1 MPLLPT
7 GEYRPD
13 VSDYEASTTRNIS
26 NVLPRGDGYGP
37 FNDFAALSSSLP
49 SSEECRGGFVAL
61 RQDGSV
67 AIFAATKSRLYLMD
81 NSTFEWADISRDGD
95 PYPGVPTTDQW
106 GIKQFGNLVIAVQAN
121 TVPQV
126 YDLTTSTEFAD
137 LGGSPP
143 QARYVDIVGR
153 FIVLTGLVSN
163 PYRVQWSGLNGAT
176 TWTSG
181 INSSDY
187 QDLPAGGVVRGVGGG
202 ESGVI
207 FQDQAIRR
215 MTFLPGSPIIFQIEV
230 IAQDKGLYAPYSLTR
245 AGERTFFYSSQ
256 GFHVILPGQYPTP
269 IGREKVDR
277 TILADLDKANLQ
289 FFMGAV
295 DPRNTRVFWAYKSV
309 SGIDGRFDKIL
320 CYDWVLDK
328 FTPITID
335 GQFLLTVTQP
345 GMTLEGLDAISTS
358 LDALTS
364 SLDDYSTSVT
374 PEIGMVDA
382 QQRLGFFR
390 GPALEAIL
398 ESAEQGTDGTTIKVR
413 GFRPVTDA
421 ATLFGAASSR
431 MTQQAPVVQGLESP
445 INPTTG
451 RCDMIVSTRYSR
463 LKCRIPAGTEWTF
476 FAGVEPDV
484 VLKGKR

>member
-1 MPLLPT
+1 MPLLPA

-13 VSDYEASTTRNIS
+13 VSDYEASTSRNIL
-26 NVLPRGDGYGP
+26 NVVPRGDGYGP
-37 FNDFAALSSSLP
+37 FFDFATLSQALP
-49 SSEECRGGFVAL
+49 GPCRGGFVAL

-67 AIFAATKSRLYLMD
+67 AIFGATATGLYLLD
-81 NSTFEWADISRDGD
+81 NTTFAWAEVSKGGVAYSDIPSS
-95 PYPGVPTTDQW
+95 DQW

-126 YDLTTSTEFAD
+126 YDLTTSTAFAD

-143 QARYVDIVGR
+143 QARYIDIVGR
-153 FIVLTGLVSN
+153 FIVLTGLVSE
-163 PYRVQWSGLNGAT
+163 PYRIQWSGLNGAT

-181 INSSDY
+181 VNSSDY
-187 QDLPAGGVVRGVGGG
+187 QDLPDGGVVRGVSGG

-215 MTFLPGSPIIFQIEV
+215 MTYLPGSPVIFQIEV
-230 IAQDKGLYAPYSLTR
+230 IARDNGLFAPLSLIR

-256 GFHVILPGQYPTP
+256 GFQVILPGQYPTP

-277 TILADLDKANLQ
+277 TLLGNLDKANLKY
-289 FFMGAV
+289 FIGAS

-309 SGIDGRFDKIL
+309 SGAIGGFDILL

-328 FTPITID
+328 FTPI
-335 GQFLLTVTQP
+335 GVQGEFLLSVTQP
-345 GMTLEGLDAISTS
+345 GLTLES
-358 LDALTS
+358 LDMLSSSIDTLSA
-364 SLDDYSTSVT
+364 SLDDFTTVAT
-374 PEIGMVDA
+374 PEIGMVSTNH
-382 QQRLGFFR
+382 RVGFFR
-390 GPALEAIL
+390 GPSLGATIET
-398 ESAEQGTDGTTIKVR
+398 AEQGTDGQTIKVR

-421 ATLFGAASSR
+421 PALYGSASFR
-431 MTQQAPVVQGLESP
+431 MTQQAVAVAGSEVA
-445 INPTTG
+445 INSTTG

-463 LKCRIPAGTEWTF
+463 MKCRIPAGTSWTF

-484 VLKGKR
+484 ITKGKR

>member
-1 MPLLPT
+1 MPLLPA

-13 VSDYEASTTRNIS
+13 VSDYEASTTRNLL
-26 NVLPRGDGYGP
+26 NVVPRGDGYGP
-37 FNDFAALSSSLP
+37 FFDFAALSQSLP
-49 SSEECRGGFVAL
+49 GACRGGFVAL
-61 RQDGSV
+61 KQDGSV
-67 AIFAATKSRLYLMD
+67 AIFGATATKLYLMD
-81 NSTFEWADISRDGD
+81 NTTFEWTDVSKGGTDYDDI
-95 PYPGVPTTDQW
+95 PTADQW
-106 GIKQFGNLVIAVQAN
+106 GIRQFGNLVVAVQAN
-121 TVPQV
+121 VVPQV
-126 YDLTTSTEFAD
+126 YDLTTSTAFDD

-143 QARYVDIVGR
+143 QTRYIDIVGR

-163 PYRVQWSGLNGAT
+163 PYRIQWSGLNGAT

-181 INSSDY
+181 VNSSDF
-187 QDLPAGGVVRGVGGG
+187 QDLPDGGVVRGVSGG

-215 MTFLPGSPIIFQIEV
+215 MTYLPGSPLIFQIEL
-230 IAQDKGLYAPYSLTR
+230 IARDKGLYAPYSLMR

-277 TILADLDKANLQ
+277 TILNDLDKANLRY
-289 FFMGAV
+289 FIGAI

-309 SGIDGRFDKIL
+309 SGPTGGFDKIL

-328 FTPITID
+328 FTPLSIQGEFLFTI
-335 GQFLLTVTQP
+335 TQP
-345 GMTLEGLDAISTS
+345 GLTLEGVDAISTS
-358 LDALTS
+358 IDALTS
-364 SLDDYSTSVT
+364 SLDDFTTIVT
-374 PEIGMVDA
+374 PEIGMAAPDHTF
-382 QQRLGFFR
+382 GFFR
-390 GPALEAIL
+390 GQSLEAVL
-398 ESAEQGTDGTTIKVR
+398 ESAEQGTDGQTIKLR

-421 ATLFGAASSR
+421 SALFGSASSR
-431 MTQQAPVVQGLESP
+431 MTQQATATDGQEVA

-463 LKCRIPAGTEWTF
+463 MKCRIPAGTQWSF

-484 VLKGKR
+484 MTKGKR

>member
-1 MPLLPT
+1 MPLLPA

-13 VSDYEASTTRNIS
+13 ISDYEASTSRNIL
-26 NVLPRGDGYGP
+26 NVVPRGDGYGP
-37 FNDFAALSSSLP
+37 FLDFAALSQTLP
-49 SSEECRGGFVAL
+49 SACRGGFVAL
-61 RQDGSV
+61 RNDGSV
-67 AIFAATKSRLYLMD
+67 AVFGATATGLYLMD
-81 NSTFEWADISRDGD
+81 NTTFAWSDVSKGGVAYSDIPSS
-95 PYPGVPTTDQW
+95 DQW
-106 GIKQFGNLVIAVQAN
+106 GIKQFGNLVVAVQAN

-126 YDLTTSTEFAD
+126 YDLTTSTAFAD

-143 QARYVDIVGR
+143 QARYIDIVGR
-153 FIVLTGLVSN
+153 FIVLTGLVSE
-163 PYRVQWSGLNGAT
+163 PYRIQWSGLNAAT

-187 QDLPAGGVVRGVGGG
+187 QDLPDGGVVRGVSGG

-215 MTFLPGSPIIFQIEV
+215 MTYLPGSPIIFQIEV
-230 IAQDKGLYAPYSLTR
+230 IARDNGLAAPLSLIR

-256 GFHVILPGQYPTP
+256 GFQVILPGQYPTP

-277 TILADLDKANLQ
+277 TTLTDVDKANLKY
-289 FFMGAV
+289 FIGAS

-309 SGIDGRFDKIL
+309 SGPTGGFDKML

-328 FTPITID
+328 FTPLSVQ
-335 GQFLLTVTQP
+335 GEYLFPVTQP
-345 GMTLEGLDAISTS
+345 GLTLEGLDALSGS

-364 SLDDYSTSVT
+364 SLDDYTTIAT
-374 PEIGMVDA
+374 PEIGMVSTGH
-382 QQRLGFFR
+382 LVGFFR
-390 GPALEAIL
+390 GSALEATI
-398 ESAEQGTDGTTIKVR
+398 ESAEQGTDGQTIKVR

-421 ATLFGAASSR
+421 ATLYGSASSR
-431 MTQQAPVVQGLESP
+431 MTQQATVTAGTEVA
-445 INPTTG
+445 INSTTG

-463 LKCRIPAGTEWTF
+463 MKCRIPAGTSWTF

-484 VLKGKR
+484 ITKGKR